1 VIDDSVSQP
10 QAASLV
16 RDRDF
21 LKLWIGQ
28 TISKFG
34 SGIGGSALDLTA
46 VLTLGATPIQMGLLA
61 AARTLPVAALG
72 LFAGVWADRVR
83 RRPLLIG
90 ADISR
95 ALLLLLIPLAAAT
108 GFLRL
113 ELLLIVG
120 PLVGVLTVFFDV
132 AYQTFV
138 PVLVRRE
145 RVMQANSRLATSD
158 ALAEITTPGLAGVLV
173 SLITAPM
180 AILLDALSFV
190 TSAFFIWRIRFDEAA
205 PPMVAKGSHAL
216 QEIREGLRVVT
227 RDPVLRA
234 LAGFVATREFFGS
247 FIGTLYALYALR
259 ELNLGPVLLGVTIGV
274 GGASNLLGTL
284 IVERVT
290 RRLGP
295 GPTIMWSVTAG
306 CFSVLLLPLAG
317 VAVELGGSSLVAF
330 GMLALAQASD
340 LIHPLYYVNALS
352 VRQAAA
358 PERMLGRV
366 NASMQV
372 LEGGLAPLGALAGGV
387 LGSTLGVRT
396 TLFIAAF
403 GIITSRLWLDFSP
416 VPHLRELPVPHT
428 PPED

>member
-1 VIDDSVSQP
+1 MERAPQP

-205 PPMVAKGSHAL
+205 PPAVANGSHAL

-416 VPHLRELPVPHT
+416 VPHLRELPVLHT
-428 PPED
+428 PTED

>member
-1 VIDDSVSQP
+1 MGWTNRLQVW
-10 QAASLV
+10 L
-16 RDRDF
+16 
-21 LKLWIGQ
+21 GH
-28 TISKFG
+28 
-34 SGIGGSALDLTA
+34 GGSALDLTA
-46 VLTLGATPIQMGLLA
+46 VLTLGATPVQMGLLA
-61 AARTLPVAALG
+61 AARTAPVAALG

-90 ADISR
+90 ADLGR

-108 GFLRL
+108 GFLHL
-113 ELLLIVG
+113 ELLFIVA
-120 PLVGVLTVFFDV
+120 PLVGILTVFFDV
-132 AYQTFV
+132 AYQSFV

-173 SLITAPM
+173 ALITAPM

-190 TSAFFIWRIRFDEAA
+190 ASALFIWRIRFDEAA
-205 PPMVAKGSHAL
+205 RPADADRSHAI
-216 QEIREGLRVVT
+216 QEIREGLRTVM

-234 LAGFVATREFFGS
+234 LAGFVGTREFFGS

-290 RRLGP
+290 RRLGT

-306 CFSVLLLPLAG
+306 CFSVVLLPLAG
-317 VAVELGGSSLVAF
+317 VAVELGGSPLLAF

-340 LIHPLYYVNALS
+340 FIHPLYYVNALT

-358 PERMLGRV
+358 PERVLGRV

-372 LEGGLAPLGALAGGV
+372 LEGGLAPLGALVGGV
-387 LGSTLGVRT
+387 LGGTLGVRT

-403 GIITSRLWLDFSP
+403 GIIASRLWLDFSP
-416 VPHLRELPVPHT
+416 VPKLRELPAPVE
-428 PPED
+428 PPES